1 MFEIMKAKYKYKYFF
16 SAINYCD
23 YYIIQAQIKNDEKL
37 NQKIERFKN
46 DSDIRKIIITKY

>member
-23 YYIIQAQIKNDEKL
+23 YYVIQAQIKNDEKL

-46 DSDIRKIIITKY
+46 DPDIRKIIITKY